1 MSMSTHVVGFKPPD
15 DKWKKMKAVWDSC
28 AAAGM
33 DPPKNVLEFFNW
45 VPPDDRGVEVDL
57 EKHPCVAKYNPP
69 NRGQDGFEIDVKK
82 LPPDVT
88 VIRFYNS
95 Y

>member
-15 DKWKKMKAVWDSC
+15 DKWKKMKAIWDSC
-28 AAAGM
+28 EEAGIE
-33 DPPKNVLEFFNW
+33 PPKAVSKFFEDT
-45 VPPDDRGVEVDL
+45 PPDESGVEIEL
-57 EKHPCVAKYNPP
+57 EEHDCVSEYNDDSC
-69 NRGQDGFEIDVKK
+69 NGFEIDVKK